1 MVESQAFVKV
11 YLVAVKQIG
20 EVSLQT
26 DEQVCVGH
34 VAQGGIGLQ
43 IAVDIS
49 HLHINGAGGD
59 GFLVLA
65 VETHEI
71 FDILFSGFRK
81 VKFGNFVQ
89 VSHSFIT
96 VFFHYDTHKIIIVV
110 DFITRQVY
118 SGDLFRQLGEIE
130 VRAVTIVRQIHFG
143 QVGQYAQFGKRV
155 GGDVRARKVEGGGI
169 VGLVVEQQLAIFIK
183 LVSLLGKDGFQFR
196 VLYGGG
202 AV

>member
-1 MVESQAFVKV
+1 MFAKV

-20 EVSLQT
+20 KICLQIS
-26 DEQVCVGH
+26 EQVCVGH
-34 VAQGGIGLQ
+34 VAQGGISLQ

-118 SGDLFRQLGEIE
+118 SGDLFRQFGKVER
-130 VRAVTIVRQIHFG
+130 RAVTIVRQIHIS
-143 QVGQYAQFGKRV
+143 QVREHGKFCQCVCGNLRSGEV
-155 GGDVRARKVEGGGI
+155 KRRRIVSQIIKQQIAVLVEC
-169 VGLVVEQQLAIFIK
+169 VA
-183 LVSLLGKDGFQFR
+183 SLNKNGFQFGILHGTR
-196 VLYGGG
+196 